1 MSVVAAGQGGQSDK
15 NLSVMMIYH
24 RSSSI
29 ISGCVFTCEYNEKT
43 VQVSDTDIC
52 ETETPTVS
60 IGIQAGVLCG
70 KYNSQ
75 LQPTDDSVVK
85 DG

>member
-1 MSVVAAGQGGQSDK
+1 M
-15 NLSVMMIYH
+15 
-24 RSSSI
+24 
-29 ISGCVFTCEYNEKT
+29 
-43 VQVSDTDIC
+43 QVSDTDIC